1 MCWCGVSGDVKCSRV
16 YAVSGKCCYVQWR
29 WTLMMGEYRL
39 RASGRC
45 GRWYV
50 ACEGVAACGM
60 C

>member
-1 MCWCGVSGDVKCSRV
+1 MKRSRV
-16 YAVSGKCCYVQWR
+16 YAVSGSAVMYRGC
-29 WTLMMGEYRL
+29 TLMMGEYRL

-50 ACEGVAACGM
+50 ACEGVAACGV